1 VSWLSGVFFA
11 QAPGTTGDAPEGPGV
26 LDNELLDQWR
36 IPFGDWSEQIVFWT
50 DNHMQRTLDVIEW
63 PFKRLIDWLV
73 KDFLINVS
81 WLWVVLVLMAIA
93 ILVRNIK
100 VGIFV
105 GVALFVCGIL
115 GGEYWI
121 ETARTI
127 GFIVVA
133 VLLCVII
140 GIPTGVLCGRFDGV
154 WKGVRPVLDAMQVVH
169 SFVYMLPFVF
179 FWGIG
184 EVSATMVTMV
194 FALPPLIRLT
204 NLGIRQVPADVVEAS
219 RAYGATEMRV
229 LFDVQFP
236 LARPAIMT
244 GVNQTLLLSISMLG
258 IAAIMGAG
266 GLGQL
271 LFRAIT
277 NQDVARAASA
287 GLAFFL
293 VAVVLDRISQREA
306 SDTGNLLR
314 RIRMAWANRR
324 TPEVLIPSAESAA
337 ERAPTEVDPGKF
349 APISR
354 KERLFMSFAFVGAA
368 IAILSVF
375 LPWTPNA
382 GKMSAFGR
390 LSDLSLKRLSGG
402 PNPAEWRSKFGSLSA
417 EGQLDG
423 MDFIGISASGGSWFG
438 ISVLVLGVF
447 MVVSVALS
455 YFIPGRPPR
464 WLAVDA
470 FLIAAV
476 SAASLAAAHLL
487 ANKYTLNVR
496 INDEF
501 LGPSDPGLG
510 IGVIL
515 ALAGGLIAVG
525 AGIGWLRAARYT
537 PYYPLRTTVTWTRLI
552 GVIIAV
558 GILLGAMFASWSVDK
573 RPETVID
580 EERIAQEEERQA
592 RIEELRDRPDAS
604 AADATEIT
612 AVKRIERVD
621 SGITSDGPQLGLWTW
636 IAGLIAL
643 GMSFPAFNL
652 YSYNERRL
660 WLWSA
665 LTAGFGA
672 AAAFIAFS
680 WIATHVRS
688 GDFNFTTGVGAF
700 FALGGGLLIV
710 ASVLPALRK
719 IRRIRIYDD
728 LPNPASSDT
737 V

>member
-1 VSWLSGVFFA
+1 MSWLSSAFFA
-11 QAPGTTGDAPEGPGV
+11 QASGTSEDAPGV

-36 IPFGDWSEQIVFWT
+36 IPFGDWAQQTIFWI
-50 DNHMQRTLDVIEW
+50 DNQMQRVLDWIEW
-63 PFKRLIDWLV
+63 PFKQLINLLV
-73 KDFLINVS
+73 KDFLVQVS
-81 WLWVVLVLMAIA
+81 WLWVVLALMAIA
-93 ILVRNIK
+93 TLVRNIK

-115 GGEYWI
+115 GGNYWI
-121 ETARTI
+121 ETVRTI

-133 VLLCVII
+133 VLLCVVI
-140 GIPTGVLCGRFDGV
+140 GIPVGVLCGRFDGV
-154 WKGVRPVLDAMQVVH
+154 WKAVRPVLDAMQVVH
-169 SFVYMLPFVF
+169 SFVYMLPFIF

-204 NLGIRQVPADVVEAS
+204 NLGIRQVPADVVEAD
-219 RAYGATEMRV
+219 RAFGASELRV

-266 GLGQL
+266 GLGTL
-271 LFRAIT
+271 LYRAIT
-277 NQDVARAASA
+277 NQDVAQAASA

-293 VAVVLDRISQREA
+293 VAVVLDRISQRET

-314 RIRMAWANRR
+314 RIRLAWANRH
-324 TPEVLIPSAESAA
+324 TPEELIPSADADPATLA
-337 ERAPTEVDPGKF
+337 EVNPGKF

-354 KERLFMSFAFVGAA
+354 KERLSMSFALLGAA
-368 IAILSVF
+368 VAIISTF
-375 LPWTPNA
+375 LPWTSNA
-382 GKMSAFGR
+382 GKMSAFGK
-390 LSDLSLKRLSGG
+390 LSDLSVY
-402 PNPAEWRSKFGSLSA
+402 
-417 EGQLDG
+417 GQLDG
-423 MDFIGISASGGSWFG
+423 MSFIGISASGGSWFG
-438 ISVLVLGVF
+438 ISVLVLGIF
-447 MVVSVALS
+447 MVISVALS

-487 ANKYTLNVR
+487 ANEYTSSVR
-496 INDEF
+496 INDDF
-501 LGPSDPGLG
+501 FKPSDPGIG

-515 ALAGGLIAVG
+515 ALVGGLIAIG

-537 PYYPLRTTVTWTRLI
+537 PYYPLRTTVTWTRLF

-558 GILLGAMFASWSVDK
+558 GILAGAMFASWSQDQ
-573 RPETVID
+573 RPETVVD
-580 EERIAQEEERQA
+580 EESIEQEEDRQA
-592 RIEELRDRPDAS
+592 RIEELRKKADQPGGS
-604 AADATEIT
+604 AAAATEIT
-612 AVKRIERVD
+612 AVKRVERVD
-621 SGITSDGPQLGLWTW
+621 SGIDSRGPQLGLWAF

-643 GMSFPAFNL
+643 LTGFPAFNF
-652 YSYNERRL
+652 YSHRERKL
-660 WLWSA
+660 WLWST

-672 AAAFIAFS
+672 SAAFIAFS

-688 GDFNFTTGVGAF
+688 GDFNFSTGVGAF
-700 FALGGGLLIV
+700 LALVGGLLIV

-719 IRRIRIYDD
+719 IRRTRIYDD
-728 LPNPASSDT
+728 WLAPANSDK
-737 V
+737 VWLD

>member
-1 VSWLSGVFFA
+1 MSWLSSAFFA
-11 QAPGTTGDAPEGPGV
+11 QTSGDSEGAPGI
-26 LDNELLDQWR
+26 LDTEVLDQWR
-36 IPFGDWSEQIVFWT
+36 IPFGDWAQQIVFWM
-50 DNHMQRTLDVIEW
+50 DNQMQSVLDVFEW
-63 PFKRLIDWLV
+63 PFEQLIDLLV
-73 KDFLINVS
+73 RDFLLQVS
-81 WLWVVLVLMAIA
+81 WFWIVLILMAIA

-100 VGIFV
+100 VGLFV
-105 GVALFVCGIL
+105 GAALFVCGIL
-115 GGEYWI
+115 GDDYWR
-121 ETARTI
+121 ETALTI
-127 GFIVVA
+127 GFITVA
-133 VLLCVII
+133 VLLCVVI
-140 GIPTGVLCGRFDGV
+140 GIPVGVLCGRFDGV

-169 SFVYMLPFVF
+169 SFVYMLPFIF

-258 IAAIMGAG
+258 IAAIMGVG

-271 LFRAIT
+271 LFRAIQ
-277 NQDVARAASA
+277 NQDVAQAASS

-324 TPEVLIPSAESAA
+324 TPEVLIPSADNTAES
-337 ERAPTEVDPGKF
+337 APTEVAPEKF

-354 KERLFMSFAFVGAA
+354 KERLFMSFALAGAV

-375 LPWTPNA
+375 LPWTSNA

-390 LSDLSLKRLSGG
+390 LTD
-402 PNPAEWRSKFGSLSA
+402 LSA
-417 EGQLDG
+417 ERQLDG

-447 MVVSVALS
+447 MVISVALS

-487 ANKYTLNVR
+487 ANEYTLDVR

-501 LGPSDPGLG
+501 LEPSDPGLG

-525 AGIGWLRAARYT
+525 GGIGWLRAARYT
-537 PYYPLRTTVTWTRLI
+537 PYYPLRTTVTWTRLF

-558 GILLGAMFASWSVDK
+558 GILVGAMFAGWSVDE
-573 RPETVID
+573 RPETVFD
-580 EERIAQEEERQA
+580 EDLIAQEEERQA
-592 RIEELRDRPDAS
+592 EIEDLRERSDEPGAGV
-604 AADATEIT
+604 AAATQIT
-612 AVKRIERVD
+612 AVQRSERVD
-621 SGITSDGPQLGLWTW
+621 SGIDSKGSQLGLWAF
-636 IAGLIAL
+636 IAGLVAL

-652 YSYNERRL
+652 YSHRERRL

-665 LTAGFGA
+665 FTAGFGT

-680 WIATHVRS
+680 WIATHARS
-688 GDFNFTTGVGAF
+688 SDFGFTTGVGAF
-700 FALGGGLLIV
+700 FAMGGGLLIV
-710 ASVLPALRK
+710 VSVLPALRK

-728 LPNPASSDT
+728 LPSPASSDN

>member
-1 VSWLSGVFFA
+1 MSWFSSAFFA
-11 QAPGTTGDAPEGPGV
+11 QASDDSEGSPGI

-36 IPFGDWSEQIVFWT
+36 IPFGDWAQQVVFWM
-50 DNHMQRTLDVIEW
+50 DNQMQRVLDVIEW
-63 PFKRLIDWLV
+63 PFEKLIDLLV
-73 KDFLINVS
+73 KDFLIKVS
-81 WLWVVLVLMAIA
+81 WLWVVLVFMAIA

-115 GGEYWI
+115 GNTYWI

-127 GFIVVA
+127 GFIIVA

-140 GIPTGVLCGRFDGV
+140 GIPIGVLCGRFDGV
-154 WKGVRPVLDAMQVVH
+154 WNGVRPVLDAMQVVH
-169 SFVYMLPFVF
+169 SFVYMLPFIF
-179 FWGIG
+179 FWGVG

-219 RAYGATEMRV
+219 RAYGASEMRV

-266 GLGQL
+266 GLGRL
-271 LFRAIT
+271 LFQAI
-277 NQDVARAASA
+277 NRQDVSLAASA

-314 RIRMAWANRR
+314 RIRLAWANRR
-324 TPEVLIPSAESAA
+324 TPEVLIPSAESTA
-337 ERAPTEVDPGKF
+337 ESAPAEIAPEKF

-354 KERLFMSFAFVGAA
+354 KERLFMSIAFAGAA

-375 LPWTPNA
+375 LPWTSNA

-390 LSDLSLKRLSGG
+390 LADLSADR
-402 PNPAEWRSKFGSLSA
+402 
-417 EGQLDG
+417 QLDG

-447 MVVSVALS
+447 MVISVALS

-470 FLIAAV
+470 FLIAAI
-476 SAASLAAAHLL
+476 SAASLAAAHIL
-487 ANKYTLNVR
+487 ANSYTSGVLNSGGELV
-496 INDEF
+496 E
-501 LGPSDPGLG
+501 PPDPGTG

-515 ALAGGLIAVG
+515 ALAGGLVAVG
-525 AGIGWLRAARYT
+525 GAIGWLRAARYT
-537 PYYPLRTTVTWTRLI
+537 PYYPLRTTVTWMRLL
-552 GVIIAV
+552 GVMIAV
-558 GILLGAMFASWSVDK
+558 AILIGAMFASWSIDQ
-573 RPETVID
+573 RAETVID
-580 EERIAQEEERQA
+580 EELQAQ
-592 RIEELRDRPDAS
+592 IEELEEKARQPGAS
-604 AADATEIT
+604 ATLATELLSLRAQADEENEI
-612 AVKRIERVD
+612 VNSGVD
-621 SGITSDGPQLGLWTW
+621 SKGPQLGLWAW

-643 GMSFPAFNL
+643 GMGFPAFNF

-672 AAAFIAFS
+672 SAAFIAFA

-688 GDFNFTTGVGAF
+688 SDFNFATGVGAF

-710 ASVLPALRK
+710 VSVLPALRK

-728 LPNPASSDT
+728 LPTPANSDT
-737 V
+737 L

>member
-1 VSWLSGVFFA
+1 MSWLSSVFFA
-11 QAPGTTGDAPEGPGV
+11 QTSGDSEGPPGI

-36 IPFGDWSEQIVFWT
+36 IPFGDWAQQIVFWM
-50 DNHMQRTLDVIEW
+50 DNQMQSVLDVIEW
-63 PFKRLIDWLV
+63 PFEQLIDLLV
-73 KDFLINVS
+73 KDFLVKVS
-81 WLWVVLVLMAIA
+81 WLWVVLILMAIA

-100 VGIFV
+100 VGLFV
-105 GVALFVCGIL
+105 GVALFACGIL
-115 GGEYWI
+115 GGNYWI

-127 GFIVVA
+127 GFIAVA

-140 GIPTGVLCGRFDGV
+140 GIPIGVLCGRFEGV

-169 SFVYMLPFVF
+169 SFVYMLPFIF

-271 LFRAIT
+271 LFRAIN
-277 NQDVARAASA
+277 NQNVSQAASA

-324 TPEVLIPSAESAA
+324 TPEALIPSADSAA
-337 ERAPTEVDPGKF
+337 ESAPAEIAPGKF

-354 KERLFMSFAFVGAA
+354 KERLFMSFALTGAV

-375 LPWTPNA
+375 LPWTSNA

-390 LSDLSLKRLSGG
+390 LSDLSADGH
-402 PNPAEWRSKFGSLSA
+402 
-417 EGQLDG
+417 LDG
-423 MDFIGISASGGSWFG
+423 MNFIGISASGGSWFG
-438 ISVLVLGVF
+438 ISVLVLGIF

-487 ANKYTLNVR
+487 ANEYTSRVYNSS
-496 INDEF
+496 DE
-501 LGPSDPGLG
+501 LVKPPYPGIG

-515 ALAGGLIAVG
+515 ALAGGIIAIG
-525 AGIGWLRAARYT
+525 GGIGWLRAARYT
-537 PYYPLRTTVTWTRLI
+537 PYYPLRTTVTWTRLF

-558 GILLGAMFASWSVDK
+558 GILVGAMFASWSVD
-573 RPETVID
+573 RRAETVID
-580 EERIAQEEERQA
+580 EELQAQ
-592 RIEELRDRPDAS
+592 IEELEEKAKQPGAS
-604 AADATEIT
+604 ATLATELLVLRAT
-612 AVKRIERVD
+612 ADEDNEEVN
-621 SGITSDGPQLGLWTW
+621 SGIDSKGPQLGLWAF
-636 IAGLIAL
+636 IAGLVAL
-643 GMSFPAFNL
+643 ATGFPAFNL
-652 YSYNERRL
+652 YSHRERRL

-672 AAAFIAFS
+672 SAALIAFA

-688 GDFNFTTGVGAF
+688 SDFNFATGVGSF

-710 ASVLPALRK
+710 VSVLPALRK

-728 LPNPASSDT
+728 LPTPTSSDT

>member
-1 VSWLSGVFFA
+1 MSWLSSVFFA
-11 QAPGTTGDAPEGPGV
+11 QTSGDSEGPPGI

-36 IPFGDWSEQIVFWT
+36 IPFGDWAQQIVFWM
-50 DNHMQRTLDVIEW
+50 DNQMQSVLDVIEW
-63 PFKRLIDWLV
+63 PFEQLIDLLV
-73 KDFLINVS
+73 KDFLVKVS
-81 WLWVVLVLMAIA
+81 WLWVVLILMAIA

-100 VGIFV
+100 VGLFV
-105 GVALFVCGIL
+105 GVALFACGIL
-115 GGEYWI
+115 GGNYWI

-127 GFIVVA
+127 GFIAVA

-140 GIPTGVLCGRFDGV
+140 GIPIGVLCGRFEGV

-169 SFVYMLPFVF
+169 SFVYMLPFIF

-271 LFRAIT
+271 LFRAIN
-277 NQDVARAASA
+277 NQNVSQAASA

-324 TPEVLIPSAESAA
+324 TPEVLIPSADSAA
-337 ERAPTEVDPGKF
+337 ESAPTEIAPGKF

-354 KERLFMSFAFVGAA
+354 KERLFMSFALTGAV

-375 LPWTPNA
+375 LPWTSNA

-390 LSDLSLKRLSGG
+390 LSDLSADGH
-402 PNPAEWRSKFGSLSA
+402 
-417 EGQLDG
+417 LDG
-423 MDFIGISASGGSWFG
+423 MNFIGISASGGSWFG
-438 ISVLVLGVF
+438 ISVLVLGIF

-487 ANKYTLNVR
+487 ANEYTSRVYNSS
-496 INDEF
+496 DE
-501 LGPSDPGLG
+501 LVKPPYPGIG

-515 ALAGGLIAVG
+515 ALAGGIIAIG
-525 AGIGWLRAARYT
+525 GGIGWLRAARYT
-537 PYYPLRTTVTWTRLI
+537 PYYPLRTTVTWTRLF

-558 GILLGAMFASWSVDK
+558 GILVGAMFASWSVD
-573 RPETVID
+573 RRAETVID
-580 EERIAQEEERQA
+580 EELQAQ
-592 RIEELRDRPDAS
+592 IEELEEKAKQPGAS
-604 AADATEIT
+604 ATLATELLVLRAT
-612 AVKRIERVD
+612 ADEDNEEVN
-621 SGITSDGPQLGLWTW
+621 SGIDSKGPQLGLWAF
-636 IAGLIAL
+636 IAGLVAL
-643 GMSFPAFNL
+643 ATGFPAFNL
-652 YSYNERRL
+652 YSHRERRL

-672 AAAFIAFS
+672 SAALIAFA

-688 GDFNFTTGVGAF
+688 SDFNFATGVGSF

-710 ASVLPALRK
+710 VSVLPALRK

-728 LPNPASSDT
+728 LPTPTSSDT

>member
-1 VSWLSGVFFA
+1 MSWLSSVFFA
-11 QAPGTTGDAPEGPGV
+11 QTSGDSEGPPGI

-36 IPFGDWSEQIVFWT
+36 IPFGDWAQQIVFWM
-50 DNHMQRTLDVIEW
+50 DNQMQSVLDVIEW
-63 PFKRLIDWLV
+63 PFEQLIDLLV
-73 KDFLINVS
+73 KDFLVKVS
-81 WLWVVLVLMAIA
+81 WLWVVLILMAIA

-100 VGIFV
+100 VGLFV
-105 GVALFVCGIL
+105 GVALFACGIL
-115 GGEYWI
+115 GGNYWI

-127 GFIVVA
+127 GFIAVA

-140 GIPTGVLCGRFDGV
+140 GIPIGVLCGRFEGV

-169 SFVYMLPFVF
+169 SFVYMLPFIF

-271 LFRAIT
+271 LFRAIN
-277 NQDVARAASA
+277 NQNVSQAASA

-324 TPEVLIPSAESAA
+324 TPEVLIPSADSAA
-337 ERAPTEVDPGKF
+337 ESAPAEIAPGKF

-354 KERLFMSFAFVGAA
+354 KERLFMSFALTGAV

-375 LPWTPNA
+375 LPWTSNA

-390 LSDLSLKRLSGG
+390 LSDLSADGH
-402 PNPAEWRSKFGSLSA
+402 
-417 EGQLDG
+417 LDG
-423 MDFIGISASGGSWFG
+423 MNFIGISASGGSWFG
-438 ISVLVLGVF
+438 ISVLVLGIF

-487 ANKYTLNVR
+487 ANEYTSRVYNSS
-496 INDEF
+496 DE
-501 LGPSDPGLG
+501 LVKPPYPGIG

-515 ALAGGLIAVG
+515 ALAGGIIAIG
-525 AGIGWLRAARYT
+525 GGIGWLRAARYT
-537 PYYPLRTTVTWTRLI
+537 PYYPLRTTVTWTRLF

-558 GILLGAMFASWSVDK
+558 GILVGAMFASWSVD
-573 RPETVID
+573 RRAETVID
-580 EERIAQEEERQA
+580 EELQAQ
-592 RIEELRDRPDAS
+592 IEELEEKAKQPGAS
-604 AADATEIT
+604 ATLATELLVLRAT
-612 AVKRIERVD
+612 ADEDNEEVN
-621 SGITSDGPQLGLWTW
+621 SGIDSKGPQLGLWAF
-636 IAGLIAL
+636 IAGLVAL
-643 GMSFPAFNL
+643 ATGFPAFNL
-652 YSYNERRL
+652 YSHRERRL

-672 AAAFIAFS
+672 SAALIAFA

-688 GDFNFTTGVGAF
+688 SDFNFATGVGSF

-710 ASVLPALRK
+710 VSVLPALRK

-728 LPNPASSDT
+728 LPTPTSSDT

>member
-1 VSWLSGVFFA
+1 MSWLSSVFFA
-11 QAPGTTGDAPEGPGV
+11 QTSGDSEGAPGI

-36 IPFGDWSEQIVFWT
+36 IPFGDWAQQIVFWM
-50 DNHMQRTLDVIEW
+50 DNQMQSVLDVIEW
-63 PFKRLIDWLV
+63 PFEQLIDLLV
-73 KDFLINVS
+73 KDFLVKVS
-81 WLWVVLVLMAIA
+81 WLWVVLILMAIA

-100 VGIFV
+100 VGLFV
-105 GVALFVCGIL
+105 GVALFACGIL
-115 GGEYWI
+115 GGNYWI

-127 GFIVVA
+127 GFIAVA

-140 GIPTGVLCGRFDGV
+140 GIPIGVLCGRFEGV

-169 SFVYMLPFVF
+169 SFVYMLPFIF

-271 LFRAIT
+271 LFRAIN
-277 NQDVARAASA
+277 NQNVSQAASA

-324 TPEVLIPSAESAA
+324 TPEVLIPSADSAA
-337 ERAPTEVDPGKF
+337 ESAPTEIAPGKF

-354 KERLFMSFAFVGAA
+354 KERLFMSFALTGAV

-375 LPWTPNA
+375 LPWTSNA

-390 LSDLSLKRLSGG
+390 LSDLSADGH
-402 PNPAEWRSKFGSLSA
+402 
-417 EGQLDG
+417 LDG
-423 MDFIGISASGGSWFG
+423 MNFIGISASGGSWFG
-438 ISVLVLGVF
+438 ISVLVLGIF

-487 ANKYTLNVR
+487 ANEYTSRVYNSS
-496 INDEF
+496 DE
-501 LGPSDPGLG
+501 LVKPPYPGIG

-515 ALAGGLIAVG
+515 ALAGGIIAIG
-525 AGIGWLRAARYT
+525 GGIGWLRAARYT
-537 PYYPLRTTVTWTRLI
+537 PYYPLRTTVTWTRLF

-558 GILLGAMFASWSVDK
+558 GILVGAMFASWSVD
-573 RPETVID
+573 RRAETVID
-580 EERIAQEEERQA
+580 EELQAQ
-592 RIEELRDRPDAS
+592 IEELEEKAKQPGAS
-604 AADATEIT
+604 ATLATELLVLRAT
-612 AVKRIERVD
+612 ADEDNEEVN
-621 SGITSDGPQLGLWTW
+621 SGIDSKGPQLGLWAF
-636 IAGLIAL
+636 IAGLVAL
-643 GMSFPAFNL
+643 ATGFPAFNL
-652 YSYNERRL
+652 YSHRERRL

-672 AAAFIAFS
+672 SAALIAFA

-688 GDFNFTTGVGAF
+688 SDFNFATGVGSF

-710 ASVLPALRK
+710 VSVLPALRK

-728 LPNPASSDT
+728 LPTPTSSDT

>member
-1 VSWLSGVFFA
+1 MSWLSSVFFA
-11 QAPGTTGDAPEGPGV
+11 QASGDSEGPPGI
-26 LDNELLDQWR
+26 LDNEVLDQWR
-36 IPFGDWSEQIVFWT
+36 IPFGDWAQQTIFWI
-50 DNHMQRTLDVIEW
+50 DNQMQRVLDWIEW
-63 PFKRLIDWLV
+63 PFEQLIDLLV
-73 KDFLINVS
+73 KDFLVKVS
-81 WLWVVLVLMAIA
+81 WLWAVLVLMAIA
-93 ILVRNIK
+93 TLVRNIK

-105 GVALFVCGIL
+105 GVALFACGIL
-115 GGEYWI
+115 GDTYWI

-133 VLLCVII
+133 VLLCVVI
-140 GIPTGVLCGRFDGV
+140 GIPIGVLCGRFDIL
-154 WKGVRPVLDAMQVVH
+154 WKAVRPVLDAMQVVH
-169 SFVYMLPFVF
+169 SFVYMLPFIF

-204 NLGIRQVPADVVEAS
+204 NLGIRQVPVDVVEAS
-219 RAYGATEMRV
+219 RAYGSSEMRV

-271 LFRAIT
+271 LFQAI
-277 NQDVARAASA
+277 NRQDVSLAASA

-324 TPEVLIPSAESAA
+324 TPEVLIPSAESTPVS
-337 ERAPTEVDPGKF
+337 APTEVATGKF

-354 KERLFMSFAFVGAA
+354 KERLFMSFALTGAV

-375 LPWTPNA
+375 LPWTSNA

-390 LSDLSLKRLSGG
+390 LSDLSVD
-402 PNPAEWRSKFGSLSA
+402 
-417 EGQLDG
+417 GQLDG
-423 MDFIGISASGGSWFG
+423 MNFLGISASGGSWFG
-438 ISVLVLGVF
+438 ISVLVLGIF
-447 MVVSVALS
+447 MVISVALS

-470 FLIAAV
+470 FLIAAI
-476 SAASLAAAHLL
+476 SAASLAAAHIL
-487 ANKYTLNVR
+487 ANDYTSSVLNSS
-496 INDEF
+496 DE
-501 LGPSDPGLG
+501 LVKPPDPGTG

-515 ALAGGLIAVG
+515 ALVGGLVATG
-525 AGIGWLRAARYT
+525 GGIGWLRAARYT
-537 PYYPLRTTVTWTRLI
+537 PYYPLRTTVTWTRLF
-552 GVIIAV
+552 GMIIAV
-558 GILLGAMFASWSVDK
+558 GILVGAMFASWSIDQ
-573 RPETVID
+573 RAETVID
-580 EERIAQEEERQA
+580 EELQAQ
-592 RIEELRDRPDAS
+592 IEELEEKAKQPGAS
-604 AADATEIT
+604 ATLATELLVLR
-612 AVKRIERVD
+612 ARADEDNEVVN
-621 SGITSDGPQLGLWTW
+621 SGIDSKGPQLGLWAF
-636 IAGLIAL
+636 IAGLVAL
-643 GMSFPAFNL
+643 ATGFPAFNL
-652 YSYNERRL
+652 YSHRERRL

-672 AAAFIAFS
+672 SAALIAFS

-688 GDFNFTTGVGAF
+688 SDFNFATGVGAF

-710 ASVLPALRK
+710 VSVLPALRK
-719 IRRIRIYDD
+719 IRRTRIYDD
-728 LPNPASSDT
+728 LPAPANPDN

>member
-1 VSWLSGVFFA
+1 MSWLSSVFFA
-11 QAPGTTGDAPEGPGV
+11 QASGDSEGAPGI

-36 IPFGDWSEQIVFWT
+36 IPFGDWAQQTIFWI
-50 DNHMQRTLDVIEW
+50 DNQMELVLDWIEW
-63 PFKRLIDWLV
+63 PFKQLINLLV
-73 KDFLINVS
+73 KDFLVQVS
-81 WLWVVLVLMAIA
+81 WLWVVLALMAIA
-93 ILVRNIK
+93 TLVRNIK

-115 GGEYWI
+115 GNSYWI

-127 GFIVVA
+127 GFIAVA
-133 VLLCVII
+133 VLLCVVI
-140 GIPTGVLCGRFDGV
+140 GIPIGVLCGRFDIV
-154 WKGVRPVLDAMQVVH
+154 WKAVRPVLDAMQVVH
-169 SFVYMLPFVF
+169 SFVYMLPFIF

-204 NLGIRQVPADVVEAS
+204 NLGIRQVPADVVEAD
-219 RAYGATEMRV
+219 RAFGASEMRV

-266 GLGQL
+266 GLGQQ
-271 LFRAIT
+271 LFQAI
-277 NQDVARAASA
+277 NRQDVSLAASA

-314 RIRMAWANRR
+314 RIRLAWANRR
-324 TPEVLIPSAESAA
+324 TPEYLIPSADADPVALA
-337 ERAPTEVDPGKF
+337 EINPGKF

-354 KERLFMSFAFVGAA
+354 KERLSMSFAFLGAA
-368 IAILSVF
+368 IAILSTF
-375 LPWTPNA
+375 LPWTSNA

-390 LSDLSLKRLSGG
+390 LSDLSVDGRGFGHPLGLSD
-402 PNPAEWRSKFGSLSA
+402 PSVY
-417 EGQLDG
+417 GQLDG
-423 MDFIGISASGGSWFG
+423 MSFIGISASGGSWFG
-438 ISVLVLGVF
+438 ISVLVLGSF

-476 SAASLAAAHLL
+476 SAASLAATHLL
-487 ANKYTLNVR
+487 ANEYTASVR

-501 LGPSDPGLG
+501 LKPSDPGIG

-515 ALAGGLIAVG
+515 ALAGGLIAIG
-525 AGIGWLRAARYT
+525 AGINWLRAARYT
-537 PYYPLRTTVTWTRLI
+537 PYYPLRTTVTWTRLF
-552 GVIIAV
+552 GVIMAV
-558 GILLGAMFASWSVDK
+558 GILAGAMFAGWSKDQ
-573 RPETVID
+573 RPEIVADKESI
-580 EERIAQEEERQA
+580 EQEEERQD
-592 RIEELRDRPDAS
+592 RNEELREQSDQSGGS
-604 AADATEIT
+604 AEDATEIT
-612 AVKRIERVD
+612 AVKRVERVD
-621 SGITSDGPQLGLWTW
+621 SGIDSIGPQLGLWAFV
-636 IAGLIAL
+636 AGLIAL
-643 GMSFPAFNL
+643 LTGFPAFNF
-652 YSYNERRL
+652 YSHRERRL
-660 WLWSA
+660 WLWST

-672 AAAFIAFS
+672 SAAFIAFS

-688 GDFNFTTGVGAF
+688 GDFNFSTGVGAF
-700 FALGGGLLIV
+700 LALVGGLLIV
-710 ASVLPALRK
+710 GSVLPALRK
-719 IRRIRIYDD
+719 IRRTRIYDD
-728 LPNPASSDT
+728 LLAPANSDK
-737 V
+737 VWLD

>member
-1 VSWLSGVFFA
+1 MSWLSSVFFA
-11 QAPGTTGDAPEGPGV
+11 QASGDSEGPPGI
-26 LDNELLDQWR
+26 LDNELLDQWS
-36 IPFGDWSEQIVFWT
+36 IPFGDWAEQIVFWM
-50 DNHMQRTLDVIEW
+50 DNQMQSVLDVIEW
-63 PFKRLIDWLV
+63 PFEQLIDLLV
-73 KDFLINVS
+73 KDFLVKVS
-81 WLWVVLVLMAIA
+81 WLWVVLILMAIA
-93 ILVRNIK
+93 VLVRNIK
-100 VGIFV
+100 VGLFV
-105 GVALFVCGIL
+105 GVALFACGIL
-115 GGEYWI
+115 GGNYWI

-127 GFIVVA
+127 GFIAVA

-140 GIPTGVLCGRFDGV
+140 GIPIGVLCGRFEGV

-169 SFVYMLPFVF
+169 SFVYMLPFIF

-271 LFRAIT
+271 LFRAIN
-277 NQDVARAASA
+277 NQNVSQAASA

-324 TPEVLIPSAESAA
+324 TPEVLIPSADSPAES
-337 ERAPTEVDPGKF
+337 APTEVAPGKF

-354 KERLFMSFAFVGAA
+354 KERLFMSFALTGAV

-375 LPWTPNA
+375 LPWTSNA

-390 LSDLSLKRLSGG
+390 LSDLS
-402 PNPAEWRSKFGSLSA
+402 ADEH
-417 EGQLDG
+417 LDG
-423 MDFIGISASGGSWFG
+423 MNFIGISASGGSWFG
-438 ISVLVLGVF
+438 ISVLVLGIF

-476 SAASLAAAHLL
+476 SAASLAAAHIL
-487 ANKYTLNVR
+487 ANSFTSGVLNSNGDLVR
-496 INDEF
+496 
-501 LGPSDPGLG
+501 PPDPGTG

-515 ALAGGLIAVG
+515 ALAGGIVAIG
-525 AGIGWLRAARYT
+525 GGIGWLRAARYT
-537 PYYPLRTTVTWTRLI
+537 PYYPLRTTVTWTRLF

-558 GILLGAMFASWSVDK
+558 GILVGAMFASWSVDQ
-573 RPETVID
+573 RAETVID
-580 EERIAQEEERQA
+580 EELQAQ
-592 RIEELRDRPDAS
+592 IEELEEKAKQPGAS
-604 AADATEIT
+604 ATLATELLVLT
-612 AVKRIERVD
+612 SQAEQDNEEVN
-621 SGITSDGPQLGLWTW
+621 SGIDSKGPQLGLWAF
-636 IAGLIAL
+636 IAGLVAL
-643 GMSFPAFNL
+643 ATGFPAFNL
-652 YSYNERRL
+652 YSHRERRL

-672 AAAFIAFS
+672 SAALIAFS

-688 GDFNFTTGVGAF
+688 SDFNFATGVGSF

-710 ASVLPALRK
+710 VSVLPALRK

-728 LPNPASSDT
+728 LPTPTSSDT

>member
-1 VSWLSGVFFA
+1 MSWLSSVFFA
-11 QAPGTTGDAPEGPGV
+11 QASGDSEGPPGI
-26 LDNELLDQWR
+26 LDNELLDQWS
-36 IPFGDWSEQIVFWT
+36 IPFGDWAEQIVFWM
-50 DNHMQRTLDVIEW
+50 DNQMQSVLDVIEW
-63 PFKRLIDWLV
+63 PFEQLIDLLV
-73 KDFLINVS
+73 KDFLVKVS
-81 WLWVVLVLMAIA
+81 WLWVVLILMAIA

-100 VGIFV
+100 VGLFV
-105 GVALFVCGIL
+105 GVALFACGIL
-115 GGEYWI
+115 GGNYWI

-127 GFIVVA
+127 GFIAVA

-140 GIPTGVLCGRFDGV
+140 GIPVGVLCGRFDGV

-169 SFVYMLPFVF
+169 SFVYMLPFIF

-271 LFRAIT
+271 LFRAIN
-277 NQDVARAASA
+277 NQNVSQAASA

-324 TPEVLIPSAESAA
+324 TPEVLIPSADSPAES
-337 ERAPTEVDPGKF
+337 APTEVAPGKF

-354 KERLFMSFAFVGAA
+354 KERLFMSFALTGAV

-375 LPWTPNA
+375 LPWTSNA

-390 LSDLSLKRLSGG
+390 LSDLS
-402 PNPAEWRSKFGSLSA
+402 ADEH
-417 EGQLDG
+417 LDG
-423 MDFIGISASGGSWFG
+423 MNFIGISASGGSWFG
-438 ISVLVLGVF
+438 ISVLVLGIF

-476 SAASLAAAHLL
+476 SAASLAAAHIL
-487 ANKYTLNVR
+487 ANSFTSGVLNSNGDLVR
-496 INDEF
+496 
-501 LGPSDPGLG
+501 PPDPGTG

-515 ALAGGLIAVG
+515 ALAGGIVAIG
-525 AGIGWLRAARYT
+525 GGIGWLRAARYT
-537 PYYPLRTTVTWTRLI
+537 PYYPLRTTVTWTRLF

-558 GILLGAMFASWSVDK
+558 GILVGAMFASWSVDQ
-573 RPETVID
+573 RAETVID
-580 EERIAQEEERQA
+580 EELQAQ
-592 RIEELRDRPDAS
+592 IEELEEKAKQPGAS
-604 AADATEIT
+604 ATLATELLVLT
-612 AVKRIERVD
+612 SQAEQDNEEVN
-621 SGITSDGPQLGLWTW
+621 SGIDSKGPQLGLWAF
-636 IAGLIAL
+636 IAGLVAL
-643 GMSFPAFNL
+643 ATGFPAFNL
-652 YSYNERRL
+652 YSHRERRL

-672 AAAFIAFS
+672 SAALIAFS

-688 GDFNFTTGVGAF
+688 SDFNFATGVGSF

-710 ASVLPALRK
+710 VSVLPALRK

-728 LPNPASSDT
+728 LPTPTSSDT

>member
-1 VSWLSGVFFA
+1 MSWLSSVFFA
-11 QAPGTTGDAPEGPGV
+11 QAPAADSEAPGV
-26 LDNELLDQWR
+26 LDNEVLDQWR
-36 IPFGDWSEQIVFWT
+36 IPFGDWAQQIVFWM
-50 DNHMQRTLDVIEW
+50 DNHMQKALDVIEW
-63 PFKRLIDWLV
+63 PFKELIELLV
-73 KDFLINVS
+73 RDFLVRIS
-81 WLWVVLVLMAIA
+81 WLWVVLILMAIA
-93 ILVRNIK
+93 VLVRNIK
-100 VGIFV
+100 VGLFV
-105 GVALFVCGIL
+105 GVALFFCGIL
-115 GGEYWI
+115 GGNYWI

-127 GFIVVA
+127 GFIAVA

-140 GIPTGVLCGRFDGV
+140 GIPVGVLCGRFDGV
-154 WKGVRPVLDAMQVVH
+154 WKAVRPVLDAMQVVH
-169 SFVYMLPFVF
+169 SFVYMLPFIF

-204 NLGIRQVPADVVEAS
+204 NLGIRQVPADVVEAA

-271 LFRAIT
+271 LFRAIN
-277 NQDVARAASA
+277 NQDVAQAASA

-314 RIRMAWANRR
+314 RIRLAWANRR
-324 TPEVLIPSAESAA
+324 TPEELIPSSGAA
-337 ERAPTEVDPGKF
+337 PDTAPVDVNPGKF
-349 APISR
+349 APISK
-354 KERLFMSFAFVGAA
+354 KERLFMSFAFLGAA
-368 IAILSVF
+368 VAILGTF
-375 LPWTPNA
+375 LPWTSNA
-382 GKMSAFGR
+382 GKMRAFGR
-390 LSDLSLKRLSGG
+390 LSDI
-402 PNPAEWRSKFGSLSA
+402 SA
-417 EGQLDG
+417 DGHLDG
-423 MDFIGISASGGSWFG
+423 MSFLGISASGGSWFG
-438 ISVLVLGVF
+438 ISVLVLGAF
-447 MVVSVALS
+447 MVVSVSLS

-476 SAASLAAAHLL
+476 SAASLAAAHIL
-487 ANKYTLNVR
+487 ANGYNSGVLNSSG
-496 INDEF
+496 E
-501 LGPSDPGLG
+501 LTEPPDPGTG

-525 AGIGWLRAARYT
+525 SGIGWLRAARYT
-537 PYYPLRTTVTWTRLI
+537 PYYPLRTTVTWTRLF
-552 GVIIAV
+552 GVVLAV
-558 GILLGAMFASWSVDK
+558 AILVGAMFASWSIDQ
-573 RPETVID
+573 RAETVID
-580 EERIAQEEERQA
+580 EELQAQ
-592 RIEELRDRPDAS
+592 IEELEEKAKQPGAS
-604 AADATEIT
+604 ATLATELLVLR
-612 AVKRIERVD
+612 ARADEDNEEVN
-621 SGITSDGPQLGLWTW
+621 SGISSKGPQLGLWAF

-643 GMSFPAFNL
+643 GMGLPAFNL
-652 YSYNERRL
+652 YSHHERRL

-672 AAAFIAFS
+672 SAAFIAFS

-688 GDFNFTTGVGAF
+688 GDFNFSTGVGAF

-710 ASVLPALRK
+710 VSVLPALRK

-728 LPNPASSDT
+728 LPAPESSDT

>member
-1 VSWLSGVFFA
+1 MSWLSSVFFA
-11 QAPGTTGDAPEGPGV
+11 QTSGDSEGPPGI
-26 LDNELLDQWR
+26 LDNELLDEWR
-36 IPFGDWSEQIVFWT
+36 IPFGDWAQQIVFWM
-50 DNHMQRTLDVIEW
+50 DNQMQSVLDVIEW
-63 PFKRLIDWLV
+63 PFEQLIDLLV
-73 KDFLINVS
+73 KDFLVKVS
-81 WLWVVLVLMAIA
+81 WLWVVLILMAIA
-93 ILVRNIK
+93 VLVRNIK
-100 VGIFV
+100 VGLFV
-105 GVALFVCGIL
+105 GVALFACGIL
-115 GGEYWI
+115 GGNYWI

-127 GFIVVA
+127 GFIAVA

-140 GIPTGVLCGRFDGV
+140 GIPIGVLCGRFEGV

-169 SFVYMLPFVF
+169 SFVYMLPFIF

-271 LFRAIT
+271 LFRAIN
-277 NQDVARAASA
+277 NQNVSQAASA

-324 TPEVLIPSAESAA
+324 TPEVLIPSADSAA
-337 ERAPTEVDPGKF
+337 ESAPTEIAPGKF

-354 KERLFMSFAFVGAA
+354 KERLFMSFALTGAV

-375 LPWTPNA
+375 LPWTSNA

-390 LSDLSLKRLSGG
+390 LSDLSADGH
-402 PNPAEWRSKFGSLSA
+402 
-417 EGQLDG
+417 LDG
-423 MDFIGISASGGSWFG
+423 MNFIGISASGGSWFG
-438 ISVLVLGVF
+438 ISVLVLGIF

-487 ANKYTLNVR
+487 ANEYTSRVYNSS
-496 INDEF
+496 DE
-501 LGPSDPGLG
+501 LVKPPYPGIG

-515 ALAGGLIAVG
+515 ALAGGIIAIG
-525 AGIGWLRAARYT
+525 GGIGWLRAARYT
-537 PYYPLRTTVTWTRLI
+537 PYYPLRTTVTWTRLF

-558 GILLGAMFASWSVDK
+558 GILVGAMFASWSVD
-573 RPETVID
+573 RRAETVID
-580 EERIAQEEERQA
+580 EELQAQ
-592 RIEELRDRPDAS
+592 IEELEEKAKQPGAS
-604 AADATEIT
+604 ATLATELLVLRAT
-612 AVKRIERVD
+612 ADEDNEEVN
-621 SGITSDGPQLGLWTW
+621 SGIDSKGPQLGLWAF
-636 IAGLIAL
+636 IAGLVAL
-643 GMSFPAFNL
+643 ATGFPAFNL
-652 YSYNERRL
+652 YSHRERRL

-672 AAAFIAFS
+672 SAALIAFS

-688 GDFNFTTGVGAF
+688 SDFNFATGVGSF

-710 ASVLPALRK
+710 VSVLPALRK

-728 LPNPASSDT
+728 LPTPTSSDT

>member
-1 VSWLSGVFFA
+1 MSWLRSGFFA
-11 QAPGTTGDAPEGPGV
+11 QAAGDSEDAPSIWH
-26 LDNELLDQWR
+26 NEVLDQWR
-36 IPFGDWSEQIVFWT
+36 IPFGDWAEQIVFWV
-50 DNHMQRTLDVIEW
+50 DNQMQRVLDVVEW
-63 PFKRLIDWLV
+63 PFERLIGWVV
-73 KDFLINVS
+73 KDFLTRVS
-81 WLWVVLVLMAIA
+81 WLIVVLVLMVIA

-100 VGIFV
+100 VGLFV

-115 GGEYWI
+115 GGNYWI

-127 GFIVVA
+127 GFIAVA

-140 GIPTGVLCGRFDGV
+140 GIPVGVLCGRFDGV
-154 WKGVRPVLDAMQVVH
+154 WRGVRPVLDAMQVVH
-169 SFVYMLPFVF
+169 SFVYMLPFIF

-219 RAYGATEMRV
+219 RAYGASEMRV

-271 LFRAIT
+271 LFRAIN
-277 NQDVARAASA
+277 NQDVAQAASA

-314 RIRMAWANRR
+314 RIRLAWANRR
-324 TPEVLIPSAESAA
+324 TPEALIPSADSAA
-337 ERAPTEVDPGKF
+337 NNAVAEVSPGKF

-354 KERLFMSFAFVGAA
+354 TERFFMSFAFIGAA

-375 LPWTPNA
+375 LPWTSNA
-382 GKMSAFGR
+382 GKISAFGR
-390 LSDLSLKRLSGG
+390 LSDLS
-402 PNPAEWRSKFGSLSA
+402 AD
-417 EGQLDG
+417 GQLDG
-423 MDFIGISASGGSWFG
+423 MNFSGISASGGSWFG
-438 ISVLVLGVF
+438 ISVLALGAF
-447 MVVSVALS
+447 MVISVALS

-476 SAASLAAAHLL
+476 SAASLAAVHIL
-487 ANKYTLNVR
+487 ANNFTSGILNS
-496 INDEF
+496 NDE
-501 LGPSDPGLG
+501 LVRPPDPGTG

-515 ALAGGLIAVG
+515 ALIGGLLAVG
-525 AGIGWLRAARYT
+525 GGIGWLRAARYT
-537 PYYPLRTTVTWTRLI
+537 PYYPLRTTVTWTRLF
-552 GVIIAV
+552 GVMIAV
-558 GILLGAMFASWSVDK
+558 AILIGAMFASWSIDQ
-573 RPETVID
+573 RAETIID
-580 EERIAQEEERQA
+580 EELQAQ
-592 RIEELRDRPDAS
+592 IEELRERANQPGAS
-604 AADATEIT
+604 ATLATELLVLTQT
-612 AVKRIERVD
+612 ASEDNEEVN
-621 SGITSDGPQLGLWTW
+621 SGIDSKGPELGLWAF
-636 IAGLIAL
+636 IAGVIAL

-680 WIATHVRS
+680 WIATQVRTS
-688 GDFNFTTGVGAF
+688 DFNFATGVGAF

-710 ASVLPALRK
+710 VSVLPALRK

-728 LPNPASSDT
+728 LPTPASSDT
-737 V
+737 L

>member
-1 VSWLSGVFFA
+1 MNWLRSGFFA
-11 QAPGTTGDAPEGPGV
+11 QAASDSEDAPGI
-26 LDNELLDQWR
+26 LDNEVLDQWR
-36 IPFGDWSEQIVFWT
+36 IPFGDWAQEIVFWM
-50 DNHMQRTLDVIEW
+50 DNHMQRVLDWIEW
-63 PFKRLIDWLV
+63 PFERLIEWV
-73 KDFLINVS
+73 VRDFLVRVS
-81 WLWVVLVLMAIA
+81 WILVVLVLMVIA

-105 GVALFVCGIL
+105 GVALFICGIL
-115 GGEYWI
+115 GGNYWI

-127 GFIVVA
+127 GFIAVA
-133 VLLCVII
+133 VFLCVII
-140 GIPTGVLCGRFDGV
+140 GIPVGVLCGRFDGV

-169 SFVYMLPFVF
+169 SFVYMLPFIF

-219 RAYGATEMRV
+219 RAYGASEMRV

-271 LFRAIT
+271 LFRAIN
-277 NQDVARAASA
+277 NQDVAQAASA

-306 SDTGNLLR
+306 SDTGNLFR
-314 RIRMAWANRR
+314 RIRLAWANRR
-324 TPEVLIPSAESAA
+324 TPEALIPSADGGAGNA
-337 ERAPTEVDPGKF
+337 VGEVSPGRF
-349 APISR
+349 APIS
-354 KERLFMSFAFVGAA
+354 KTERLFMSFAFAGAV

-375 LPWTPNA
+375 LPWTSDA

-390 LSDLSLKRLSGG
+390 LADLSADRQL
-402 PNPAEWRSKFGSLSA
+402 
-417 EGQLDG
+417 EG
-423 MDFIGISASGGSWFG
+423 MNFIGISASGGSWFG
-438 ISVLVLGVF
+438 ISVLALGVF
-447 MVVSVALS
+447 MVISVTLS
-455 YFIPGRPPR
+455 YLIPGRPPR

-476 SAASLAAAHLL
+476 SAASLAAAHML
-487 ANKYTLNVR
+487 ANRFSSSVLNSS
-496 INDEF
+496 DE
-501 LGPSDPGLG
+501 LVSPPDPGTG

-515 ALAGGLIAVG
+515 ALIGGLVAVG
-525 AGIGWLRAARYT
+525 GGIGWLRAARYT
-537 PYYPLRTTVTWTRLI
+537 PYYPLRTTVTWTRLF
-552 GVIIAV
+552 GVMIAIA
-558 GILLGAMFASWSVDK
+558 ILIGAMFASWSIDQ
-573 RPETVID
+573 RAETVID
-580 EERIAQEEERQA
+580 EELQAQ
-592 RIEELRDRPDAS
+592 IEELRERADQPGAS
-604 AADATEIT
+604 ATLATELLVLT
-612 AVKRIERVD
+612 SQAAQDNEEVNSGVD
-621 SGITSDGPQLGLWTW
+621 SGGPELGLWAF
-636 IAGLIAL
+636 IAGVIAL

-665 LTAGFGA
+665 LTAGFGGG
-672 AAAFIAFS
+672 AAFIAFS

-688 GDFNFTTGVGAF
+688 SDFNFATGVGAF

-710 ASVLPALRK
+710 VSVLPALRK

-728 LPNPASSDT
+728 LPMTASSDT
-737 V
+737 L

>member
-1 VSWLSGVFFA
+1 MSWLSSVFFA
-11 QAPGTTGDAPEGPGV
+11 QTSGDSEGAPGILNNGV
-26 LDNELLDQWR
+26 LDQWR
-36 IPFGDWSEQIVFWT
+36 IPFGDWAQQVVFWT
-50 DNHMQRTLDVIEW
+50 DNQMQRVLDVIEW
-63 PFKRLIDWLV
+63 PFEQLIDLLV
-73 KDFLINVS
+73 KDFLLKVS
-81 WLWVVLVLMAIA
+81 WFWIVLILMAIA
-93 ILVRNIK
+93 VLVRNIK
-100 VGIFV
+100 VALFV
-105 GVALFVCGIL
+105 GAALFVCGIL
-115 GGEYWI
+115 GDDYWT
-121 ETARTI
+121 ETALTI
-127 GFIVVA
+127 GFITVA
-133 VLLCVII
+133 VLLCVVI
-140 GIPTGVLCGRFDGV
+140 GIPMGVLCGRFDGV

-169 SFVYMLPFVF
+169 SFVYMLPFIF

-258 IAAIMGAG
+258 IAAIMGVG

-277 NQDVARAASA
+277 NQDVSQAASA

-324 TPEVLIPSAESAA
+324 TPEVLIPSADSAA
-337 ERAPTEVDPGKF
+337 ESAPTEIAPDKF

-354 KERLFMSFAFVGAA
+354 KERLFMSFALGGAV

-375 LPWTPNA
+375 LPWTSNA

-390 LSDLSLKRLSGG
+390 LTD
-402 PNPAEWRSKFGSLSA
+402 LSA
-417 EGQLDG
+417 ERQLDG

-447 MVVSVALS
+447 MVISVALS

-487 ANKYTLNVR
+487 ANEYTLDVR

-501 LGPSDPGLG
+501 LEPSDPGLG

-515 ALAGGLIAVG
+515 ALAGGLIAVC

-537 PYYPLRTTVTWTRLI
+537 PYYPLRTTVTWTRLF

-558 GILLGAMFASWSVDK
+558 GILVGAMFAGWSVDE

-592 RIEELRDRPDAS
+592 AIEKARES
-604 AADATEIT
+604 ADQPGADAAAATQIT

-621 SGITSDGPQLGLWTW
+621 SGIDSKGSQLGLWAF
-636 IAGLIAL
+636 IAGLVAL
-643 GMSFPAFNL
+643 GMGFPAFNL
-652 YSYNERRL
+652 YSHRERRL

-672 AAAFIAFS
+672 AAAFIAFA
-680 WIATHVRS
+680 WIATHVRT
-688 GDFNFTTGVGAF
+688 GDFKFTTGVGAF
-700 FALGGGLLIV
+700 LAMGGGLLIV
-710 ASVLPALRK
+710 VSVLPALRK

-728 LPNPASSDT
+728 LPTPASSDN

>member
-1 VSWLSGVFFA
+1 MSWLRSGFFA
-11 QAPGTTGDAPEGPGV
+11 QAAGDSEDAPSIWH
-26 LDNELLDQWR
+26 NEVLDQWR
-36 IPFGDWSEQIVFWT
+36 IPFGDWAEQIVFWV
-50 DNHMQRTLDVIEW
+50 DNQMQRVLDVVEW
-63 PFKRLIDWLV
+63 PFERLIGWVV
-73 KDFLINVS
+73 KDFLTRVS
-81 WLWVVLVLMAIA
+81 WLIVVLVLMVIA

-100 VGIFV
+100 VGLFV

-115 GGEYWI
+115 GGNYWI

-127 GFIVVA
+127 GFIAVA

-140 GIPTGVLCGRFDGV
+140 GIPVGVLCGRFDGV
-154 WKGVRPVLDAMQVVH
+154 WRGVRPVLDAMQVVH
-169 SFVYMLPFVF
+169 SFVYMLPFIF

-219 RAYGATEMRV
+219 RAYGASEMRV

-271 LFRAIT
+271 LFRAIN
-277 NQDVARAASA
+277 NQDVAQAASA

-314 RIRMAWANRR
+314 RIRLAWANRR
-324 TPEVLIPSAESAA
+324 TPEALIPSADSAA
-337 ERAPTEVDPGKF
+337 NNAVAEVSPGKF

-354 KERLFMSFAFVGAA
+354 TERFFMSFAFIGAA

-375 LPWTPNA
+375 LPWTSNA
-382 GKMSAFGR
+382 GKISAFGR
-390 LSDLSLKRLSGG
+390 LSDLS
-402 PNPAEWRSKFGSLSA
+402 AD
-417 EGQLDG
+417 GQLDG
-423 MDFIGISASGGSWFG
+423 MDFSGISASGGSWFG
-438 ISVLVLGVF
+438 ISVLALGAF
-447 MVVSVALS
+447 MVISVALS

-476 SAASLAAAHLL
+476 SAASLAAVHIL
-487 ANKYTLNVR
+487 ANNFTSGILNS
-496 INDEF
+496 NDE
-501 LGPSDPGLG
+501 LVRPPDPGTG

-515 ALAGGLIAVG
+515 ALIGGLLAVG
-525 AGIGWLRAARYT
+525 GGIGWLRAARYT
-537 PYYPLRTTVTWTRLI
+537 PYYPLRTTVTWTRLF
-552 GVIIAV
+552 GVMIAV
-558 GILLGAMFASWSVDK
+558 AILIGAMFASWSIDQ
-573 RPETVID
+573 RAETIID
-580 EERIAQEEERQA
+580 EELQAQ
-592 RIEELRDRPDAS
+592 IEELRERANQPGAS
-604 AADATEIT
+604 ATLATELLVLTQT
-612 AVKRIERVD
+612 ASEDNEEVN
-621 SGITSDGPQLGLWTW
+621 SGIDSKGPELGLWAF
-636 IAGLIAL
+636 IAGVIAL

-680 WIATHVRS
+680 WIATQVRTS
-688 GDFNFTTGVGAF
+688 DFNFATGVGAF

-710 ASVLPALRK
+710 VSVLPALRK

-728 LPNPASSDT
+728 LPTPASSDT
-737 V
+737 L

>member
-1 VSWLSGVFFA
+1 MSWFSSVFFA
-11 QAPGTTGDAPEGPGV
+11 QASDDSEGPPGI

-354 KERLFMSFAFVGAA
+354 KERLFMSFAFAGAA

-375 LPWTPNA
+375 LPWTSNA
-382 GKMSAFGR
+382 GKISAFGR
-390 LSDLSLKRLSGG
+390 LSDLS
-402 PNPAEWRSKFGSLSA
+402 AD
-417 EGQLDG
+417 GQLDG

-438 ISVLVLGVF
+438 ISVLVLGAF

-476 SAASLAAAHLL
+476 SAASLAAVHLL

-501 LGPSDPGLG
+501 LDPSDPGLG

-592 RIEELRDRPDAS
+592 RIEELRDRPEAS

-688 GDFNFTTGVGAF
+688 NDFNFTTGVGAF

-710 ASVLPALRK
+710 VSVLPALRK

>member
-1 VSWLSGVFFA
+1 MSWLSSFFA
-11 QAPGTTGDAPEGPGV
+11 QGSGSDSPGV
-26 LDNELLDQWR
+26 LDNEVLDQWR
-36 IPFGDWSEQIVFWT
+36 IPFGDWAQQIVFWM
-50 DNHMQRTLDVIEW
+50 DNHMQRVLDIIEW
-63 PFKRLIDWLV
+63 PFKELIDLLV
-73 KDFLINVS
+73 KEFLVNIS
-81 WLWVVLVLMAIA
+81 WLWVVLILMAIA

-115 GGEYWI
+115 GGNYWI

-127 GFIVVA
+127 GFIAVA

-140 GIPTGVLCGRFDGV
+140 GIPVGVLCGRFDGV

-169 SFVYMLPFVF
+169 SFVYMLPFIF

-204 NLGIRQVPADVVEAS
+204 NLGIRQVPADVVEAA

-271 LFRAIT
+271 LFRAIN
-277 NQDVARAASA
+277 NQDVAQAASA

-306 SDTGNLLR
+306 SDSGNLLS
-314 RIRMAWANRR
+314 RIRLAWANRR
-324 TPEVLIPSAESAA
+324 TPEELIPSADAPST
-337 ERAPTEVDPGKF
+337 PTEVTTGKF

-354 KERLFMSFAFVGAA
+354 KERLFMSFSFLGAV
-368 IAILSVF
+368 IAILSTF
-375 LPWTPNA
+375 LPWTSNA

-390 LSDLSLKRLSGG
+390 LSDLSGDG
-402 PNPAEWRSKFGSLSA
+402 HM
-417 EGQLDG
+417 DG
-423 MDFIGISASGGSWFG
+423 MSFIGISASGGSWFG
-438 ISVLVLGVF
+438 ISVLALGVF
-447 MVVSVALS
+447 MAVSVALS

-476 SAASLAAAHLL
+476 SAASLAAAHIL
-487 ANKYTLNVR
+487 ANSYSSSILDSTGELVK
-496 INDEF
+496 
-501 LGPSDPGLG
+501 PPDPGTG

-515 ALAGGLIAVG
+515 ALAGGLIAAG
-525 AGIGWLRAARYT
+525 GGIGWLRAARYT
-537 PYYPLRTTVTWTRLI
+537 PYYPLRTTVTWTRLF
-552 GVIIAV
+552 GVLIAV
-558 GILLGAMFASWSVDK
+558 GILVGAMFASWSIDQ
-573 RPETVID
+573 RAETVID
-580 EERIAQEEERQA
+580 EELQAQ
-592 RIEELRDRPDAS
+592 IEELEEKADQPGAS
-604 AADATEIT
+604 ATLATELLVLR
-612 AVKRIERVD
+612 ARADEDNEVVND
-621 SGITSDGPQLGLWTW
+621 GIVTRGPQLGLWAW

-643 GMSFPAFNL
+643 GMGFPAFNF
-652 YSYNERRL
+652 YSYHERRL

-672 AAAFIAFS
+672 SAAFIAFS

-688 GDFNFTTGVGAF
+688 GDFNFSTGVGAF

-710 ASVLPALRK
+710 FSVLPALRK

-728 LPNPASSDT
+728 SPAPVKSDS

>member
-1 VSWLSGVFFA
+1 MSWLSSTFFA
-11 QAPGTTGDAPEGPGV
+11 QTSGDSEGAPGI

-36 IPFGDWSEQIVFWT
+36 IPFGDWAQQIVFWM
-50 DNHMQRTLDVIEW
+50 DNQMQGVLDVIEW
-63 PFKRLIDWLV
+63 PFEQLIDLLV
-73 KDFLINVS
+73 KDFLVKVS
-81 WLWVVLVLMAIA
+81 WLWVVLILMAIA
-93 ILVRNIK
+93 VLVRNIK
-100 VGIFV
+100 VGLFV
-105 GVALFVCGIL
+105 GVALFACGIL
-115 GGEYWI
+115 GGNYWI

-127 GFIVVA
+127 GFIAVA

-140 GIPTGVLCGRFDGV
+140 GIPIGVLCGRFDGV

-169 SFVYMLPFVF
+169 SFVYMLPFIF

-271 LFRAIT
+271 LFRAISQQ
-277 NQDVARAASA
+277 NVSLAASA

-324 TPEVLIPSAESAA
+324 TPEVLIPSAESAPA
-337 ERAPTEVDPGKF
+337 EVAPEKF

-354 KERLFMSFAFVGAA
+354 KERLFMSFALAGAV

-375 LPWTPNA
+375 LPWTSNA

-390 LSDLSLKRLSGG
+390 LSDLS
-402 PNPAEWRSKFGSLSA
+402 AER
-417 EGQLDG
+417 QLDG

-447 MVVSVALS
+447 MVISVALS

-487 ANKYTLNVR
+487 ANEYTLDVR

-501 LGPSDPGLG
+501 LEPSDPGLG

-525 AGIGWLRAARYT
+525 GGIGWLRAARYT
-537 PYYPLRTTVTWTRLI
+537 PYYPLRTTVTWTRLF

-558 GILLGAMFASWSVDK
+558 GILVGAMFAGWSVDE
-573 RPETVID
+573 RPETVYD

-592 RIEELRDRPDAS
+592 AIEKARES
-604 AADATEIT
+604 ADQPGADAAAATQIT

-621 SGITSDGPQLGLWTW
+621 SGIDSKGSQLGLWAF
-636 IAGLIAL
+636 IAGLVAL
-643 GMSFPAFNL
+643 GMGFPAFNL
-652 YSYNERRL
+652 YSHRERRL

-688 GDFNFTTGVGAF
+688 SDFNFATGVGAF
-700 FALGGGLLIV
+700 FAMGGGLLIV
-710 ASVLPALRK
+710 VSVLPALRK

-728 LPNPASSDT
+728 LPSSTSSDR

>member
-1 VSWLSGVFFA
+1 MSWISSVFFA
-11 QAPGTTGDAPEGPGV
+11 QTSGASEDAPGI
-26 LDNELLDQWR
+26 LDNEVLDQWS
-36 IPFGDWSEQIVFWT
+36 IPFGDWAQQIVFWM
-50 DNHMQRTLDVIEW
+50 DNQMQSVLDVIEW
-63 PFKRLIDWLV
+63 PFEQLIDLLV
-73 KDFLINVS
+73 KDFLLKVS
-81 WLWVVLVLMAIA
+81 WLWVVLILMAIA
-93 ILVRNIK
+93 VLVRNIK
-100 VGIFV
+100 VALFV
-105 GVALFVCGIL
+105 GTALFVCGIL
-115 GGEYWI
+115 GGDYW
-121 ETARTI
+121 EQTALTI
-127 GFIVVA
+127 GFITVA

-140 GIPTGVLCGRFDGV
+140 GIPIGVLCGRFDGV

-219 RAYGATEMRV
+219 RAYGATETRV

-258 IAAIMGAG
+258 IAAIMGVG

-271 LFRAIT
+271 LYRAIQ
-277 NQDVARAASA
+277 NQDVAQAASS

-306 SDTGNLLR
+306 SDTSNLLR
-314 RIRMAWANRR
+314 RIRMAWVNRR
-324 TPEVLIPSAESAA
+324 TPEALIPSAESATDSAPA
-337 ERAPTEVDPGKF
+337 EVTPGKF

-354 KERLFMSFAFVGAA
+354 KERFFMSFALTGAV

-375 LPWTPNA
+375 LPWTSNA

-390 LSDLSLKRLSGG
+390 LSDLSVER
-402 PNPAEWRSKFGSLSA
+402 
-417 EGQLDG
+417 QLDG

-438 ISVLVLGVF
+438 ISVLVLGIF
-447 MVVSVALS
+447 MVISVALS
-455 YFIPGRPPR
+455 YFVPGRPPR

-487 ANKYTLNVR
+487 ANEYTLDVH

-501 LGPSDPGLG
+501 LKPSDPGLG

-537 PYYPLRTTVTWTRLI
+537 PYYPLRTTVTWTRLF

-558 GILLGAMFASWSVDK
+558 GILVGAMFAGWSVDE
-573 RPETVID
+573 RQETVFD
-580 EERIAQEEERQA
+580 EDIIAQEEERQA
-592 RIEELRDRPDAS
+592 RIADSRERSDETGGSAEDALQ
-604 AADATEIT
+604 IT
-612 AVKRIERVD
+612 AVKRSQRVD
-621 SGITSDGPQLGLWTW
+621 SGIDSKGPQLGLWAF
-636 IAGLIAL
+636 IAGLLAL
-643 GMSFPAFNL
+643 MVSFPAFNL
-652 YSYNERRL
+652 YSHRERRL

-672 AAAFIAFS
+672 AAAFIAFA

-688 GDFNFTTGVGAF
+688 SDFNYTTGVGAF
-700 FALGGGLLIV
+700 FAMAGGLLIV
-710 ASVLPALRK
+710 VSVLPALRK

-728 LPNPASSDT
+728 LPAPVSSDN